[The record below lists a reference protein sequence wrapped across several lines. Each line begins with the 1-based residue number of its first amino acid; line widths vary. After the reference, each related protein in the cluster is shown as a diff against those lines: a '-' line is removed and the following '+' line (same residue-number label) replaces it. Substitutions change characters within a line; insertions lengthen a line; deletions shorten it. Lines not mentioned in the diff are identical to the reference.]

1 MYCTDNFVIT
11 KTHTAA
17 QFLLSTFTVSAESV
31 VDGSTPAAR
40 VTWST
45 TVPPQ
50 CVSSVTVE
58 FRTSS
63 RGPVVATYTTTN
75 VQSEVIKS
83 GLQCT
88 TYYYIGVVVTGKL
101 FDGIRATVS
110 SRQVQLGIGGN

>member
-1 MYCTDNFVIT
+1 M
-11 KTHTAA
+11 
-17 QFLLSTFTVSAESV
+17 SAESV

-45 TVPPQ
+45 TVPPE
-50 CVSSVTVE
+50 CIASVTVE

-88 TYYYIGVVVTGKL
+88 TYYHIGVVVTGKL

-110 SRQVQLGIGGN
+110 SRQVQLWIGGN